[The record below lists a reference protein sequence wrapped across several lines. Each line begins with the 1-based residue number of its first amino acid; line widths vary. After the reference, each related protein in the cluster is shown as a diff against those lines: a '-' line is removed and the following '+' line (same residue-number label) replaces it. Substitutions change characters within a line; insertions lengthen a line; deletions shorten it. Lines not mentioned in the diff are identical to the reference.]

1 MKEENVWKRN
11 KLVVDSIT
19 PELSYTVEL
28 RTGMIVLQKPKHRV
42 PLTKLEILA
51 VLEELPELMEVYFE
65 DTEAKELR
73 KKLEQVRRAILS
85 DCGKS
90 ALSHLKAENAALKT
104 LLREKNQIIKEIQLE
119 NRRLR
124 QSDGEG
130 KEGKNP

>member
-28 RTGMIVLQKPKHRV
+28 RTGMIVLQKPKHR
-42 PLTKLEILA
+42 

-124 QSDGEG
+124 QSDGEEQDE
-130 KEGKNP
+130 KHTI

>member
-1 MKEENVWKRN
+1 MKEETVWKRN

-28 RTGMIVLQKPKHRV
+28 RTGMIVIQKPKHRV

-73 KKLEQVRRAILS
+73 KKLE
-85 DCGKS
+85 
-90 ALSHLKAENAALKT
+90 
-104 LLREKNQIIKEIQLE
+104 
-119 NRRLR
+119 
-124 QSDGEG
+124 
-130 KEGKNP
+130 